1 MMRDRHAQR
10 LILVPS
16 SKFVG
21 YGSVDE
27 DDEAEGLEAPYIN
40 KLKWVDYAT
49 LEASRTPEIARYVE
63 NDNLADIKLKLTCTN
78 SIVAMNIYMEQMK
91 YHRAKGNGLLVEDEE
106 EFLQPYIDS
115 VESIRSTR
123 AYNAMD
129 GWIVTR
135 GVK

>member
-1 MMRDRHAQR
+1 MVCLEMMRERHAQR

-21 YGSVDE
+21 YGSVDA

-40 KLKWVDYAT
+40 QSKWMNYAT

-78 SIVAMNIYMEQMK
+78 SIVAMNIYME
-91 YHRAKGNGLLVEDEE
+91 
-106 EFLQPYIDS
+106 
-115 VESIRSTR
+115 
-123 AYNAMD
+123 
-129 GWIVTR
+129 
-135 GVK
+135 